1 MSGLQLLNC
10 AFRRGILS
18 KSRHCGACIS
28 SYVALLQGDSQS
40 KSTCVIFRVQKT
52 CPFHTSSS
60 CLLKFR
66 KHQKTQRILTIF
78 VTPSCPTR
86 SQNGPKMVSKIRS
99 KKYKFCLNTSKILN
113 AAIAI
118 TCVWQGSQC
127 NYWNLEVLQVLGKW
141 TKILTEK
148 VYLLSIA
155 NTSNLQN
162 IVENVTFGRF
172 LKVALGG
179 STGPQ
184 FELKISQMVTKL
196 HH

>member
-66 KHQKTQRILTIF
+66 KRQKTLGILTIF
-78 VTPSCPTR
+78 GTPSCPTR
-86 SQNGPKMVSKIRS
+86 SQHGPQMVSKIKS
-99 KKYKFCLNTSKILN
+99 KKYKFCFNTCKTIN
-113 AAIAI
+113 VAIAI
-118 TCVWQGSQC
+118 TCVWHDSQC
-127 NYWNLEVLQVLGKW
+127 SYWNLEVLHVLGKW
-141 TKILTEK
+141 AKILTEK
-148 VYLLSIA
+148 TCRIH
-155 NTSNLQN
+155 
-162 IVENVTFGRF
+162 EPG
-172 LKVALGG
+172 
-179 STGPQ
+179 
-184 FELKISQMVTKL
+184 
-196 HH
+196 

>member
-66 KHQKTQRILTIF
+66 KHQTTPRILTIF
-78 VTPSCPTR
+78 GTPSCPTR
-86 SQNGPKMVSKIRS
+86 SQHGPQMVSKIKS
-99 KKYKFCLNTSKILN
+99 KKYNCCLNTSNTIN

-127 NYWNLEVLQVLGKW
+127 NYWNLEVLQVLWKW
-141 TKILTEK
+141 IKNLIEK

-155 NTSNLQN
+155 NTPILTKAL
-162 IVENVTFGRF
+162 ENVTFGRF
-172 LKVALGG
+172 LKFASGG
-179 STGPQ
+179 FTGP
-184 FELKISQMVTKL
+184 
-196 HH
+196 